1 MVDRLADAVQVM
13 LRDPDVL
20 SKFDASG
27 SQPRAGEVKEKF
39 ARRIRDDIAL
49 WTPLVSLI
57 GVKPAN

>member
-1 MVDRLADAVQVM
+1 M

-27 SQPRAGEVKEKF
+27 SQPREGEVKEKF